1 MGFLQFCNTTNTDAV
16 PSLDMNALQQQQ
28 LQEFELYVIRL
39 RNGEWADNLA
49 VQGIKIMRSWPTLW
63 AWWLIDRKT
72 RSQLEG
78 ILIRGYYRKMAG
90 LPEISII
97 S

>member
-49 VQGIKIMRSWPTLW
+49 VQGIKIMRSWP
-63 AWWLIDRKT
+63 
-72 RSQLEG
+72 
-78 ILIRGYYRKMAG
+78 ILLNIPMGMVAYRQKDKITARRYFNQRLLQKDG
-90 LPEISII
+90 RFA
-97 S
+97 